1 MISAEAFL
9 PDITTCG
16 STQHN
21 FPPDTKHKPS
31 QYAGL
36 GEMTPSNALNVALTT
51 PFPQHWKTLHINRL
65 STLNE
70 TFPNKIADARS
81 LDYMKKRRKVKT
93 KNSATNSM
101 CRSQLDCAI
110 SRGDLHH
117 YPF

>member
-9 PDITTCG
+9 PDITICG

-21 FPPDTKHKPS
+21 FPPDTKHNPS

-36 GEMTPSNALNVALTT
+36 GAMTPSNANNVALTT

-81 LDYMKKRRKVKT
+81 LDYMKNGAK
-93 KNSATNSM
+93 
-101 CRSQLDCAI
+101 
-110 SRGDLHH
+110 
-117 YPF
+117 